1 MVNSL
6 GGVRPPQHR
15 SAPATPPTADR
26 SRGRLSLALKLS
38 VTLAAALLICLT
50 VDVREAAAKLGELG
64 PSTLIVAFVL
74 LTAQSVVAA
83 WRWHKLLCGV
93 GAETRFLRDLQI
105 YMSASV
111 ANLAFLPQIGSM
123 SVRAYLAVRDG
134 VGLGP
139 AIGSLVLERLFVLF
153 AISVAFV
160 LGAGFVTDRIDGL
173 SIRQFL
179 LMGLAGI
186 LFTFVVTGLALRLIG
201 REHVAL
207 GIERLKPL
215 VQNPGRT
222 AAIAASSLFVLYSG
236 FAAVAVIA
244 IGLNADVPWMML
256 FAIQPVVAVLAA
268 LPISIGGWGVRE
280 GGMVVS
286 LGLVGVSL
294 ENALAIS
301 VATALAG
308 CVTTL
313 VLAAVVQAFH
323 SLNGLARRSRPVV
336 ASA

>member
-1 MVNSL
+1 M
-6 GGVRPPQHR
+6 
-15 SAPATPPTADR
+15 
-26 SRGRLSLALKLS
+26 LKLS
-38 VTLAAALLICLT
+38 VTLAAAVLIYLT
-50 VDVREAAAKLGELG
+50 VDVREAASRLGQLG
-64 PSTLIVAFVL
+64 ASTLVVAFLL

-83 WRWHKLLCGV
+83 WRWHKLLGGV
-93 GAETRFLRDLQI
+93 GAKTRFLRDLQI

-123 SVRAYLAVRDG
+123 SVRAYLTVRDG

-153 AISVAFV
+153 AIGVAFI
-160 LGAGFVTDRIDGL
+160 LGAGLVADRIDGL

-179 LMGLAGI
+179 LMGLAGN
-186 LFTFVVTGLALRLIG
+186 LFTFVVTGFALRLIG

-215 VQNPGRT
+215 MQNPGRA

-244 IGLNADVPWMML
+244 IGLNADVPWMLL

-313 VLAAVVQAFH
+313 LLAAAVQAFH
-323 SLNGLARRSRPVV
+323 SLNRLSWRTGAIAR
-336 ASA
+336 SA